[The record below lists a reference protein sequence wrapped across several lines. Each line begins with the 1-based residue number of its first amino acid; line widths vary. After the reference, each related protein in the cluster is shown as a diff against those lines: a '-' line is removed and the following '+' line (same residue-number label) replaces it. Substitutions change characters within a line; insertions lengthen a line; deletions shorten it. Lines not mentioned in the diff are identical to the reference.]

1 MSYIFRVLSFI
12 WFLVKKGSRDLA
24 LTLYDDFEF
33 KYISLPRV
41 VFALASACVV
51 ISWVG
56 NQFFGYKFDGFTQ
69 LVGWATTSAAAYGVK
84 KYADS
89 RTANNSTTETGGNQN
104 GQNST
109 GSGTQREP

>member
-1 MSYIFRVLSFI
+1 MDYILHMLKHVRHI
-12 WFLVKKGSRDLA
+12 IIKGLRDLT

-33 KYISLPRV
+33 NYISLPRV
-41 VFALASACVV
+41 VFAVASICVV

-84 KYADS
+84 KYVDS
-89 RTANNSTTETGGNQN
+89 RAASNSTTETGGNQN
-104 GQNST
+104 VQNST
-109 GSGTQREP
+109 GSGTQRKP